1 MKVVVVY
8 YSKYGNTKRL
18 AEAIAAELSLKTESN
33 ALSMATCS
41 LDDLKAADSIIFG
54 SPTYYQSV
62 PKDVR
67 QYIKALPKTILSDKW
82 IVSFDTSLLMWKPI
96 MLLTAA
102 HGVMSRLRKLGGKKL
117 VKPETFIVRKTET
130 PSEGEI
136 DLLEDGEKERAQSW
150 ARKIEQQ
157 LVDRGM

>member
-1 MKVVVVY
+1 
-8 YSKYGNTKRL
+8 
-18 AEAIAAELSLKTESN
+18 
-33 ALSMATCS
+33 MATCS

-102 HGVMSRLRKLGGKKL
+102 HGVMSRLRKLGGRKL
-117 VKPETFIVRKTET
+117 VKPETFIVRNTET

-136 DLLEDGEKERAQSW
+136 DLLDDGEMERAQSW

-157 LVDRGM
+157 LVDRGL